1 MMNGPEPQQKAVWK
15 ILFCLLFLYLELT
28 AVSGMRKLHR
38 APSDFR
44 VLGSYYVHINPK
56 TNWSSVEE
64 LMSKLQ
70 RMDSDPKQPEFKARV
85 ENRITQAG
93 YGFAATLSNTALQMV
108 SCYC

>member
-1 MMNGPEPQQKAVWK
+1 MNGPEPQQKAVWK

-28 AVSGMRKLHR
+28 AVSGMRKLHK

-56 TNWSSVEE
+56 ANWSSVED
-64 LMSKLQ
+64 LIRNLQ

-85 ENRITQAG
+85 ENIITQAG
-93 YGFAATLSNTALQMV
+93 YGFGATLSNTALQMV
-108 SCYC
+108 R